1 MAKSKAEKKA
11 GKELLVRVR
20 KRAKVMMDQDRDMR
34 KLAIQDMKF
43 LRVPGA
49 QWDDIAKKERGNDR
63 PMYEFNKLN
72 VSAKSIINQMR
83 ENRPMG
89 KVRAAEDGD
98 VKTAD
103 TLEGIIRN
111 IIANADFDTVTDYA
125 AEYQVGGGMGAWRV
139 TVEWAEDSF
148 QQVIDIDP
156 LLNPFCLYCDP
167 SSKDL
172 LKRDAEDW
180 WYTDRISKASFKT
193 RWPKAEQVDIDDD
206 EFDDGEMS
214 WDEDE
219 RVRIGEYW
227 YKEPYEKE
235 IALLS
240 DGSVIDVLDED
251 GNTVTPQQGVTIQK
265 TRKQRCNRIMMCI
278 VSGNAI
284 LEGPVE
290 WAGTQHP
297 WIMVFGD
304 YVVIEGQVY
313 WNGITRPGKDAQR
326 AYNYSRTSAIETV
339 ALAPQDKP
347 WMTPKQVAG
356 LENLLAEAHKKNYP
370 FNLYNP
376 DPAAPGP
383 PVRQGGPNIP
393 AALVQEMQIASDD
406 IKAVTGIYDAS
417 LGAKGNETS
426 GKAINARKQQ
436 GEIANFNFMDN
447 MGKGVKRTWEIL
459 VDLIPK
465 VFDTETT
472 LRILGADGKESYET
486 VNKLDPATGKV
497 INDLSRGRFDT
508 VITVGPSYATRR
520 MEAAEAYTAMAG
532 QDEGLML
539 SAGDLVYK
547 AMDLPYAQEIAERR
561 QALLPP
567 PVQKMLTEGKN
578 LPPEVTAAMQQVEQ
592 AQASVQQ
599 HGQLVQAAQQELQ
612 GEMAQAKSEKAGAQ
626 LAAANLKAQEANF
639 EVLQKNL
646 DMAQADLD
654 AKSQLLAKET
664 ENAILKI
671 RLAEIDTTNKL
682 VQQAHQQDLQHQ
694 ERENQFNER
703 EHSLNEQVSKHS
715 SDLQNRDHE
724 LQNKAM
730 DLDHRSKEVDTK
742 AKEVDTKAKQAQ
754 AKPQPKARKKI
765 SIRRTKDGLE
775 GTIEEDGVSRAVS
788 VKRGKDGSLD
798 GAVE

>member
-1 MAKSKAEKKA
+1 MAKTRAEKRADKD
-11 GKELLVRVR
+11 LLVRVR
-20 KRAKVMMDQDRDMR
+20 KRAKTMMEYDRENR
-34 KLAIQDMKF
+34 KLAIDDMKF
-43 LRVPGA
+43 LRVPGN
-49 QWDDIAKKERGNDR
+49 QWDDFTKKERGNSR

-72 VSAKSIINQMR
+72 ISAKSVINQMR

-103 TLEGIIRN
+103 IMEGVIRN
-111 IIANADFDTVTDYA
+111 IVANADFDTVTDYA

-139 TVEWAEDSF
+139 TVEYAEDSF
-148 QQVIDIDP
+148 GQVIDIEP

-167 SSKDL
+167 SAKDL

-180 WYTDRISKASFKT
+180 WYTDRISKTSYQA
-193 RWPKAEQVDIDDD
+193 RWPNAEVVNL
-206 EFDDGEMS
+206 DDGEFESDTEME
-214 WDEDE
+214 WDIED

-240 DGSVIDVLDED
+240 DGSVIDVLDKE
-251 GNTVTPQQGVTIQK
+251 GSKITPPEGVSIVK
-265 TRKQRCNRIMMCI
+265 TRMQKCNRILMCI

-290 WAGTQHP
+290 WAGTMHP
-297 WIMVFGD
+297 WVMVYGD
-304 YVVIEGQVY
+304 YVVIDGKVY

-326 AYNYSRTSAIETV
+326 AYNYSRTSIVETV

-376 DPAAPGP
+376 DPEAPGP

-393 AALVQEMQIASDD
+393 AALVQEVQIASDD
-406 IKAVTGIYDAS
+406 IKAVTGIFDAS
-417 LGAKGNETS
+417 LGARGNETS

-447 MGKGVKRTWEIL
+447 QGKGVKRTWEIL
-459 VDLIPK
+459 VNLVPRVI
-465 VFDTETT
+465 DTETT

-486 VNKLDPATGKV
+486 VNKVDPNTGEV

-508 VITVGPSYATRR
+508 AITVGPSYATRR
-520 MEAAEAYTAMAG
+520 MEAAEAYTGMAG

-567 PVQKMLTEGKN
+567 PIQEMLTKGKN
-578 LPPEVTAAMQQVEQ
+578 LPPEVTAALNQVKAQQQ
-592 AQASVQQ
+592 QVQQ

-612 GEMAQAKSEKAGAQ
+612 GEVAQAKSEKAAAQ
-626 LAAANLKAQEANF
+626 LASANMKGQEANF
-639 EVLQKNL
+639 AVMQKDL
-646 DMAQADLD
+646 EMQQQEIEAQR
-654 AKSQLLAKET
+654 QLLAKET

-671 RLAEIDTTNKL
+671 RLAETDASNSL

-694 ERENQFNER
+694 
-703 EHSLNEQVSKHS
+703 
-715 SDLQNRDHE
+715 
-724 LQNKAM
+724 
-730 DLDHRSKEVDTK
+730 
-742 AKEVDTKAKQAQ
+742 AKEHQLDNQQRDVESAVTDGSHQLESQATDLTMQAKDAQHGLEKQATQMDVKNMQAQHKQQLSQ
-754 AKPQPKARKKI
+754 AKTPKPN
-765 SIRRTKDGLE
+765 G
-775 GTIEEDGVSRAVS
+775 
-788 VKRGKDGSLD
+788 KRP
-798 GAVE
+798 

>member
-1 MAKSKAEKKA
+1 MAKTRAEKKA
-11 GKELLVRVR
+11 DKDLLVRVR
-20 KRAKVMMDQDRDMR
+20 KRAKIMMEYDRENR
-34 KLAIQDMKF
+34 KLAIDDMKF
-43 LRVPGA
+43 LRVPGH
-49 QWDDIAKKERGNDR
+49 QWDDFTKKERGNAR

-72 VSAKSIINQMR
+72 ISAKSVINQMR

-103 TLEGIIRN
+103 IMEGVIRN
-111 IIANADFDTVTDYA
+111 IVANADFDTVTDYA

-139 TVEWAEDSF
+139 TVEYAEDSF
-148 QQVIDIDP
+148 SQVIDIEP

-167 SSKDL
+167 SAKDL

-180 WYTDRISKASFKT
+180 WYTDRISKASYQA
-193 RWPKAEQVDIDDD
+193 RWPKADVVNL
-206 EFDDGEMS
+206 DDGEFESDAEMA
-214 WDEDE
+214 WDEDD

-227 YKEPYEKE
+227 YKKPYEKE

-240 DGSVIDVLDED
+240 DGSVIDVLDKE
-251 GNTVTPQQGVTIQK
+251 GQKVTPPDGVTQVK
-265 TRKQRCNRIMMCI
+265 TRMQKCNRILMCI

-290 WAGTQHP
+290 WAGTMHP
-297 WIMVFGD
+297 WVMVYGD
-304 YVVIEGQVY
+304 YVVIDGKVY

-326 AYNYSRTSAIETV
+326 AYNYSRTSIVETV

-393 AALVQEMQIASDD
+393 AALVQEVQIASDD
-406 IKAVTGIYDAS
+406 IKAVTGIFDAS
-417 LGAKGNETS
+417 LGARGNETS

-447 MGKGVKRTWEIL
+447 QGKGVKRTWEIL
-459 VDLIPK
+459 VDLVPRVI
-465 VFDTETT
+465 DTETT

-486 VNKLDPATGKV
+486 VNKVDPQTGEV

-508 VITVGPSYATRR
+508 AITVGPSYATRR
-520 MEAAEAYTAMAG
+520 MEAAEAYTGMAG

-567 PVQKMLTEGKN
+567 PIQELLTKGKN
-578 LPPEVTAAMQQVEQ
+578 LPPEVTAALNQVKAQQQ
-592 AQASVQQ
+592 QVQQ

-612 GEMAQAKSEKAGAQ
+612 GEVAQAKSEKAAAQ
-626 LAAANLKAQEANF
+626 LASANMKGQEANF
-639 EVLQKNL
+639 AVMQK
-646 DMAQADLD
+646 DLEIS
-654 AKSQLLAKET
+654 KSEIENQRQLLAKET
-664 ENAILKI
+664 ENSILKI
-671 RLAEIDTTNKL
+671 KLAQQGAENSLTH
-682 VQQAHQQDLQHQ
+682 QAHQQDLQTMQAEHGLD
-694 ERENQFNER
+694 NQA
-703 EHSLNEQVSKHS
+703 
-715 SDLQNRDHE
+715 RDVG
-724 LQNKAM
+724 
-730 DLDHRSKEVDTK
+730 D
-742 AKEVDTKAKQAQ
+742 
-754 AKPQPKARKKI
+754 
-765 SIRRTKDGLE
+765 
-775 GTIEEDGVSRAVS
+775 AV
-788 VKRGKDGSLD
+788 KDGSHQLESQSTNLQMQAKD
-798 GAVE
+798 AQHGLEKQATQMDVKNMQAQHKQQLTQAKQPKQTE

>member
-11 GKELLVRVR
+11 DKDLLVRVR
-20 KRAKVMMDQDRDMR
+20 KRAKIMMEFDRENR
-34 KLAIQDMKF
+34 KLAIDDMKF
-43 LRVPGA
+43 LRVPGS
-49 QWDDIAKKERGNDR
+49 QWDDITKRERGNTR

-103 TLEGIIRN
+103 VMEGIIRN
-111 IIANADFDTVTDYA
+111 IVANSDFDTVTDYA
-125 AEYQVGGGMGAWRV
+125 AEYQVGAGMGAWRV
-139 TVEWAEDSF
+139 TLEYAEDSF
-148 QQVIDIDP
+148 EQVIDIDP

-167 SSKDL
+167 SAKDL

-180 WYTDRISKASFKT
+180 WYTDRISKSSFKA
-193 RWPKAEQVDIDDD
+193 RWPNAEVVNLDES
-206 EFDDGEMS
+206 EFDDGEME
-214 WDEDE
+214 WDQDD

-227 YKEPYEKE
+227 YKESYDKE

-240 DGSVIDVLDED
+240 DGSVIDVLDKE
-251 GNTVTPQQGVTIQK
+251 GNAVTPPEGQSIVR
-265 TRKQRCNRIMMCI
+265 TRTQRCDKILMCI
-278 VSGNAI
+278 VSGSAI

-297 WIMVFGD
+297 WIMVYGD
-304 YVVIEGQVY
+304 YVVIDGKVY
-313 WNGITRPGKDAQR
+313 WNGITRTGKDAQR
-326 AYNYSRTSAIETV
+326 AYNYSRTAAVETV

-376 DPAAPGP
+376 DPQAPGP
-383 PVRQGGPNIP
+383 PVRMGGPNIP

-406 IKAVTGIYDAS
+406 IKAVTGIFDAS

-426 GKAINARKQQ
+426 GKAINARKAQ

-459 VDLIPK
+459 VDLVPRVI
-465 VFDTETT
+465 DTETT
-472 LRILGADGKESYET
+472 VRILGADGKESYET
-486 VNKLDPATGKV
+486 VNMRDPTTGQV

-508 VITVGPSYATRR
+508 AITVGPSYATRR

-532 QDEGLML
+532 QDEGLMMA
-539 SAGDLVYK
+539 AGDLVYK

-561 QALLPP
+561 QALLPA
-567 PVQKMLTEGKN
+567 PVQEMITKGKN
-578 LPPEVTAAMQQVEQ
+578 LPPEVTAAMNQVKQ
-592 AQASVQQ
+592 AQAQVQQ

-612 GEMAQAKSEKAGAQ
+612 GELAQAKSEKAGAQ

-646 DMAQADLD
+646 EMAQADLD
-654 AKSQLLAKET
+654 AKRQLLAKET

-671 RLAEIDTTNKL
+671 RLAETDATNSL
-682 VQQAHQQDLQHQ
+682 VQQAHQQDLEHQ
-694 ERENQFNER
+694 QRSHELDSAQRDVGDAIKDGAHELEG
-703 EHSLNEQVSKHS
+703 KAT
-715 SDLQNRDHE
+715 DLQM
-724 LQNKAM
+724 Q
-730 DLDHRSKEVDTK
+730 
-742 AKEVDTKAKQAQ
+742 AKDAQHGLEKQATQMDVKNMQAQHKQQLNQ
-754 AKPQPKARKKI
+754 AKTKPKGGEKK
-765 SIRRTKDGLE
+765 
-775 GTIEEDGVSRAVS
+775 
-788 VKRGKDGSLD
+788 
-798 GAVE
+798 